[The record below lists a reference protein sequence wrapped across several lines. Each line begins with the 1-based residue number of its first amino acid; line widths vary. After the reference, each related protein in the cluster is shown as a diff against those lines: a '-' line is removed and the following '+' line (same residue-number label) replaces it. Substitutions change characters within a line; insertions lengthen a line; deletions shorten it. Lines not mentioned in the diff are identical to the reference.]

1 MTDLVLSAPG
11 KNALGRELMQSIRNR
26 LREAG
31 GSPLLLIG
39 EGGAFSAGLNL
50 KQVAELDHES
60 AVDFLGLLEEMVL
73 DLFEY
78 AGPLVACVNGH
89 AIAGGCVLALC
100 ADHRVALRDP
110 KLRIGLNEVAIGV
123 RYPPRVMELCR
134 ARIPGNHLEEVL
146 LGAAL
151 HSPERAVALGLV
163 DEVAD
168 DAEAVARE
176 RLAQLAKHPPDAY
189 AAAKAELRNGVLDRP
204 EAKARFLREHLASWV
219 SPEVK
224 ERIGKILG
232 R

>member
-1 MTDLVLSAPG
+1 MTDLILSAPG

-26 LREAG
+26 LREAA
-31 GSPLLLIG
+31 GSPVLLIG

-50 KQVAELDHES
+50 KQVAELDADS
-60 AVDFLGLLEEMVL
+60 AAGFLGLLEDMVL
-73 DLFEY
+73 ELFEY
-78 AGPLVACVNGH
+78 PGPLVACVNGH
-89 AIAGGCVLALC
+89 AIAGGAVLALC

-134 ARIPGNHLEEVL
+134 ARIPGNAFEQVL
-146 LGAAL
+146 LGAGLHAPDRAL
-151 HSPERAVALGLV
+151 ALGLV
-163 DEVAD
+163 DEIAD

-176 RLAQLAKHPPDAY
+176 RLATLAQHPADGY
-189 AAAKAELRNGVLDRP
+189 AAAKREMRHGVLDKP
-204 EAKARFLREHLASWV
+204 EQKARFLRDDLASWFA
-219 SPEVK
+219 PELK

>member
-26 LREAG
+26 LREAA

-50 KQVAELDHES
+50 KQVAELDIES
-60 AVDFLGLLEEMVL
+60 AVGFLGLLEDMVL
-73 DLFEY
+73 ELFEY
-78 AGPLVACVNGH
+78 PGPLVACVNGH
-89 AIAGGCVLALC
+89 AIAGGAVLALC

-134 ARIPGNHLEEVL
+134 ARIPGNTLPQVL
-146 LGAAL
+146 LGAGL
-151 HSPERAVALGLV
+151 HAPERALALGLI

-176 RLAQLAKHPPDAY
+176 RLAELARHPADGY
-189 AAAKAELRNGVLDRP
+189 AAAKRELRNGVLDKQ
-204 EAKARFLREHLASWV
+204 EQKARFLLDDLASWV
-219 SPEVK
+219 APELK
-224 ERIGKILG
+224 QRIGKILG